1 MFSVRPLLF
10 AVAIVG
16 TSASAI
22 APAYAATITYNITF
36 TATEIETPSGTV
48 PFNPVSGSFTLTL
61 DPLVF
66 SSGTAT
72 LNSLGINFA
81 GPDFRSSRQSLPA
94 VASSHGAGSGSQRS
108 SRLSEHV
115 RRIKRGRPTGGR
127 CFGTGTAPVL
137 RRTPDQEKARVGWR
151 YRKSCAIRSADQRCA
166 TRFGHHR
173 DSIRGRIARGTDR
186 PWRKDLEGPP
196 PRRAICFL
204 RHVQ

>member
-81 GPDFRSSRQSLPA
+81 GPASFYNFADSSGNFYIYGYGDLGMAPGTNDFILHITQFSRQSNFWCDFGSMQGTNANFSTLTGTVSVSVAETPLPA
-94 VASSHGAGSGSQRS
+94 ALPLFATVLAGGG
-108 SRLSEHV
+108 LIAW
-115 RRIKRGRPTGGR
+115 RRKRKP
-127 CFGTGTAPVL
+127 AKL
-137 RRTPDQEKARVGWR
+137 A
-151 YRKSCAIRSADQRCA
+151 A
-166 TRFGHHR
+166 
-173 DSIRGRIARGTDR
+173 
-186 PWRKDLEGPP
+186 
-196 PRRAICFL
+196 
-204 RHVQ
+204 